1 MARKKAGKKARGAA
15 KKGHWRGPYTKY
27 GERIA
32 ALGLQRDLAKVL
44 GVSQQTVSKKLRG
57 DIRLFVSDL
66 EKLSKRYKVP
76 MTYFVE

>member
-1 MARKKAGKKARGAA
+1 MAKRKAGKKARPTAR
-15 KKGHWRGPYTKY
+15 KGQRRGQYTKY
-27 GERIA
+27 CERIA
-32 ALGLQRDLAKVL
+32 ALGIQREIAKVL
-44 GVSQQTVSKKLRG
+44 GISQQTVSKKLRG